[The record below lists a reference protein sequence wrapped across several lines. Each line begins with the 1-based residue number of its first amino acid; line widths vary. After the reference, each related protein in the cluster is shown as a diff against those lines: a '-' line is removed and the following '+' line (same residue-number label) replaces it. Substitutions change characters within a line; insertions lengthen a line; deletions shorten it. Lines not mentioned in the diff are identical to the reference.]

1 MSKTYHI
8 NETPPMSVLLPLS
21 MQHIL
26 CMFGA
31 TILVPILLKAD
42 PGVCLLMNGIGTL
55 IYLSF
60 CRWQIPAYL
69 GSSFAFIS
77 PALAV
82 IGSSSFGFS
91 AAQGGFI
98 VFGAIFVLLGLV
110 VKQFGHAWIQTVL
123 PDAAMGAL
131 VSVIGLELAPVAGQM
146 AGFSSESVDI
156 GSILVATVTFV
167 VTLSVAGGNFR
178 RISAFPV
185 IIGVCAGT
193 LLAFANGLID
203 FTPMYDSPW
212 FAVPNF
218 SSPTFEWQS
227 IMMILPAT
235 LVVFAEHVGHLI
247 VTGEVC
253 GKNLIEEPG
262 LHRSL
267 VADGVSNILSGFA
280 GATPNTTYG
289 ENIGVMSIT
298 RVYSTSVLGVAA
310 AIAIVLSF
318 CGKFAALIRL
328 IPTPVMGGVCLLLFG
343 VIAAAGVRMLVDRKV
358 DFSKGSNLCLTAG
371 VLIVGTS
378 GIKFS
383 IGGIEWK
390 GMALS
395 ALFAVLCSLWFKT
408 LSIIQK

>member
-8 NETPPMSVLLPLS
+8 NETPPVSVLLPLS
-21 MQHIL
+21 LQHIL

-42 PGVCLLMNGIGTL
+42 PGICLLMNGIGTL
-55 IYLSF
+55 IYLSL

-98 VFGAIFVLLGLV
+98 VFGLLFIMLGLI
-110 VKQFGHAWIQTVL
+110 VKKFGHHWIETVL

-146 AGFSSESVDI
+146 AGFTAETIDHN
-156 GSILVATVTFV
+156 SILIATVTFL

-178 RISAFPV
+178 RVSAFPV
-185 IIGVCAGT
+185 IIGVGAGT
-193 LLAFANGLID
+193 LLAMMLGQLDFASLD
-203 FTPMYDSPW
+203 ASPW
-212 FAVPNF
+212 FASPNF
-218 SSPTFEWQS
+218 SAPIFEWQS
-227 IMMILPAT
+227 ILMILPAT

-253 GKNLIEEPG
+253 GKNLVEQPG

-267 VADGVSNILSGFA
+267 VADGISNVLSGLA

-310 AIAIVLSF
+310 CIAVALSF

-343 VIAAAGVRMLVDRKV
+343 VIAAAGVRMLVERKV
-358 DFSKGSNLCLTAG
+358 DYSRGANLCLSAG
-371 VLIVGTS
+371 VLIIGTS

-383 IGGIEWK
+383 LGGIEWK

-395 ALFAVLCSLWFKT
+395 ALFAVLCSLWLKF
-408 LSIIQK
+408 LNQFQK